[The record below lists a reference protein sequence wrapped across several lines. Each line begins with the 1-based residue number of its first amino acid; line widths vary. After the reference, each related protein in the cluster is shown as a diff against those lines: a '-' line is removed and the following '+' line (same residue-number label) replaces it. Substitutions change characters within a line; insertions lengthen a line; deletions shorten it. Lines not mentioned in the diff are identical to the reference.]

1 MEEFHIYGILSIILP
16 MLNHQ
21 ISNNITLTEYFDMN
35 LANNQESDAAE
46 L

>member
-16 MLNHQ
+16 MLNHHT
-21 ISNNITLTEYFDMN
+21 SNNIKLTEYFDMN